1 MYIPFKRLEVNQEW
15 VEMKRRTEPQTTPDT
30 EDEIDRILRG
40 KHGFRRLSR
49 EEVARLSQEE
59 IERLEDEYDVARA
72 QKVLKAIEE
81 GRMELVSGEDL
92 KKELDRICAEAD
104 EEESLT

>member
-1 MYIPFKRLEVNQEW
+1 
-15 VEMKRRTEPQTTPDT
+15 MKGRTEPQTIPQT
-30 EDEIDRILRG
+30 EDEIDRTLCE
-40 KHGFRRLSR
+40 KHGFGRLSR

-59 IERLEDEYDVARA
+59 IARLEDEYDVARA
-72 QKVLKAIEE
+72 QEVLKAIEK
-81 GRMELVSGEDL
+81 GRTELVSGEDL

>member
-1 MYIPFKRLEVNQEW
+1 
-15 VEMKRRTEPQTTPDT
+15 MKGRTELQTTAEA
-30 EDEIDRILRG
+30 EDEIDRALRE

-49 EEVARLSQEE
+49 EEVERLSEEE

-72 QKVLKAIEE
+72 QEVRKAVEE
-81 GRMELVSGEDL
+81 GRTELVSGEEL
-92 KKELDRICAEAD
+92 RKELDRIWAEAD